1 MEELGERI
9 RKVRGKIPRADFAK
23 VLGVSS
29 TSLFNYESGDVVPG
43 VDVIIRICE
52 EGNVNP
58 SWLLFGR
65 GPEYKSDW
73 EKIYLQL
80 AEDISQ
86 TILKIA
92 NIDVQ
97 AKLQTPLVEI
107 IEDLISSSL
116 EKVTGYMTDI
126 DTSVTEKENLKS
138 KIIDASELFSQKKE
152 QSKSA
157 KKIQTAQG
165 SNIIQVGESV
175 SGGINI
181 NTVTKRVN
189 VAVQPPKG
197 SIGANALLAERIK
210 GMFNELGLRRE
221 ERFGKTAY
229 AVMYSEFKKD
239 FEIPRNQKYTAYLLW
254 PESRAEEII
263 NYLEEK
269 LNNTIK
275 GRKIRAASR
284 KGHTLPY
291 LLAETT
297 RLHKLLGWDEQAYR
311 THLQYLFGVTSRSD
325 LTQSQLT
332 NYIEYL
338 KKLIDEEQ

>member
-138 KIIDASELFSQKKE
+138 KIIDAAELFSPQKE

-269 LNNTIK
+269 LSNTIK